1 MKISELMDNYTD
13 NEFFIKGDT
22 GADAESVFN
31 KAAARVKPRKHLKL
45 RTKIIAAA
53 AAAVIG
59 VSAVVGWTYSPT
71 VLITRTG
78 DKNEWSL
85 LDSSSGKSAQ
95 NEIEPYKVV
104 DGRVY
109 FTAVDEGEEAIDVTE
124 TVCSGKAFIY
134 QYTQKDSWGGEHI
147 CLIAI
152 GGDPE
157 NMGYAEAVF
166 GTGTEGT
173 GRNVSIS
180 GGSFELFYWID
191 GKAVSEKDLTEE
203 QRTHIEDYPKNWVD
217 KPWTYEF
224 RAEVMRLEG
233 KSEEDIEYAVEK
245 LMEENNMRYY
255 YTPAEGTG
263 IVEPFV
269 PGEEQ

>member
-13 NEFFIKGDT
+13 NEFLIMGDT

-31 KAAARVKPRKHLKL
+31 KVAARVKPRKHLKL
-45 RTKIIAAA
+45 RTKVIAVAAA
-53 AAAVIG
+53 ALLGI
-59 VSAVVGWTYSPT
+59 SVVAGWTFSPT

-78 DKNEWSL
+78 LKNEWSL
-85 LDSSSGKSAQ
+85 LDLSSGRSSQ
-95 NEIEPYKVV
+95 TEIEPYEVI

-109 FTAVDEGEEAIDVTE
+109 FTAVDEGEEAIDVTD

-157 NMGYAEAVF
+157 NMGYADAVF
-166 GTGTEGT
+166 GTGTKGT
-173 GRNVSIS
+173 GKSTSVHY
-180 GGSFELFYWID
+180 GAELFYWID
-191 GKAVSEKDLTEE
+191 GKAVPEKDLTEE
-203 QRTHIEDYPKNWVD
+203 QMKHTQDYPMNWVD

-224 RAEVMRLEG
+224 QAEVMRVEG
-233 KSEEDIEYAVEK
+233 HSEEDIEQILQK
-245 LMEENNMRYY
+245 MRENNMQYY
-255 YTPAEGTG
+255 YTPPVGTG

-269 PGEEQ
+269 PGDGQ

>member
-13 NEFFIKGDT
+13 NEFLIMGDT

-31 KAAARVKPRKHLKL
+31 KVAARVKPRKHLKL
-45 RTKIIAAA
+45 RTKVIAVAAA
-53 AAAVIG
+53 ALLGI
-59 VSAVVGWTYSPT
+59 SVVAGWTFSPT

-78 DKNEWSL
+78 LKNEWSL
-85 LDSSSGKSAQ
+85 LDLSSGRSSQ
-95 NEIEPYKVV
+95 TEIEPYEVI

-109 FTAVDEGEEAIDVTE
+109 FTAVDEGEEAIDVTD

-157 NMGYAEAVF
+157 NMGYADAVF
-166 GTGTEGT
+166 GTGTKGT
-173 GRNVSIS
+173 GKSTSVHY
-180 GGSFELFYWID
+180 GAELFYWID
-191 GKAVSEKDLTEE
+191 GKAVPEKDLTEE
-203 QRTHIEDYPKNWVD
+203 QIKHIQDYPMNWVD

-224 RAEVMRLEG
+224 QAEVMRVEG
-233 KSEEDIEYAVEK
+233 HSEEDIEQILQK
-245 LMEENNMRYY
+245 MRENNMQYY
-255 YTPAEGTG
+255 YTPPVGTG

-269 PGEEQ
+269 PGDGQ